1 MAVKKVHYNGSSKII
16 KALCKAVNDIID
28 SGGGGGDTVTITPT
42 LLSGTKIADYTIN
55 GVADEL
61 YSNIEPFSVVGGQVC
76 ITYDD
81 GN

>member
-1 MAVKKVHYNGSSKII
+1 MAIKKVYYNGNSKII
-16 KALCKAVNDIID
+16 SALCTAVDDLID
-28 SGGGGGDTVTITPT
+28 GGGGGGDTVTITPT
-42 LLSGTKIADYTIN
+42 LNAGNKVADFTIN
-55 GVADEL
+55 GVPGEL

>member
-16 KALCKAVNDIID
+16 QALCKAVNDIID

-42 LLSGTKIADYTIN
+42 LLSGNKIADYTIN